1 MINYS
6 RNNQMSNEEYLML
19 LDIQKLQF
27 AIYDLAL
34 YLDTHPNDP
43 VALFKHKAYTDQL
56 MQLRNAY
63 ESRFGIMSVM
73 GQETG
78 DTWRYINSPWPWER

>member
-1 MINYS
+1 MINN
-6 RNNQMSNEEYLML
+6 RNAQMSYEESLML

-34 YLDTHPNDP
+34 FLDTHPNDP
-43 VALFKHKAYTDQL
+43 VALYRHNMFTEQL
-56 MQLRNAY
+56 MQLHNAY
-63 ESRFGIMSVM
+63 EARYGILSIM
-73 GQETG
+73 GNESG

>member
-1 MINYS
+1 MISN
-6 RNNQMSNEEYLML
+6 RNTQMSIEENLML

-27 AIYDLAL
+27 AVYDLAL

-43 VALFKHKAYTDQL
+43 VALYRHNMYTEQL
-56 MQLRNAY
+56 TQLRNAY
-63 ESRFGIMSVM
+63 EAKFGILSIM
-73 GQETG
+73 GTELG